1 MSAGEKLRSAGGAAQ
16 QRLIER
22 SPQEVRGEYL
32 VKLKYSK
39 FFQINLMLLF
49 FFLTCLMCSNFRKL
63 YSTDSWFYQVDT
75 FLSFSHCNCK

>member
-32 VKLKYSK
+32 VKLKYST
-39 FFQINLMLLF
+39 FFQINLMWLF
-49 FFLTCLMCSNFRKL
+49 FFNLFDVFKFQKTVLNR
-63 YSTDSWFYQVDT
+63 
-75 FLSFSHCNCK
+75 FLVLSG